1 MNTHKHLTFDD
12 RCKIHQLLAQHVSFR
27 QIALE
32 LDKDPS
38 TISKEI
44 RNHLQF
50 KKIGS
55 QGKAFNDCSHRTDCW
70 GQKLCGDQTCRRYCK
85 YCYQKSCRTCC
96 SEYQCETCRNL
107 SKPPY
112 VCNGCTA
119 KNKCT
124 LEKRVYDAK
133 FAQQEYEATLSESRK
148 GIQATE
154 EEICRL
160 DGIITP
166 LLRQG
171 QSLHHICIS
180 NRDLIMQHERTMYN
194 WVDDCILQARNID
207 MPRRVRFGVRKP
219 KKDNFKVDRQCRL
232 NRTLEDYLAYQNE
245 NPGLP
250 IVEMD
255 SVEGIKGGKVLLTIH
270 FKTPEFMLAFLRDAN
285 TSQSAIDCF
294 DFLEN
299 LLGFAAFQ
307 RLFPALLGDNGSEF
321 SNPTRIETS
330 LSGALR
336 TRVFYC
342 DPASPYQRGSQENN
356 HSLLRRVAPKG
367 TSFNDWTQEMVDVM
381 MNQVNSYRRDNL
393 GNVSP
398 YEMFSLIYGE
408 QILKALGAKLI
419 PPGDII
425 LRPTLFK

>member
-1 MNTHKHLTFDD
+1 
-12 RCKIHQLLAQHVSFR
+12 
-27 QIALE
+27 
-32 LDKDPS
+32 
-38 TISKEI
+38 
-44 RNHLQF
+44 
-50 KKIGS
+50 
-55 QGKAFNDCSHRTDCW
+55 
-70 GQKLCGDQTCRRYCK
+70 
-85 YCYQKSCRTCC
+85 
-96 SEYQCETCRNL
+96 
-107 SKPPY
+107 
-112 VCNGCTA
+112 
-119 KNKCT
+119 
-124 LEKRVYDAK
+124 
-133 FAQQEYEATLSESRK
+133 
-148 GIQATE
+148 
-154 EEICRL
+154 
-160 DGIITP
+160 
-166 LLRQG
+166 
-171 QSLHHICIS
+171 
-180 NRDLIMQHERTMYN
+180 
-194 WVDDCILQARNID
+194 
-207 MPRRVRFGVRKP
+207 
-219 KKDNFKVDRQCRL
+219 
-232 NRTLEDYLAYQNE
+232 
-245 NPGLP
+245 
-250 IVEMD
+250 MD
-255 SVEGIKGGKVLLTIH
+255 SVEGIKGGKVLLTIL

-294 DFLEN
+294 DVLES